1 MIMKYRIV
9 PLTVVAMCLGLPSLA
24 MSRPNEDMRV
34 ARDEPR
40 APQHEGRDELRGGPG
55 DDHKGGPRDEPRR
68 EPVHEPMH
76 EGPPGA
82 RPPPPMEHERAG
94 RYEEHLRLE
103 QEAARARRLALL
115 RDERRWDEER
125 HIRAE
130 AHRRAIAQEWVHV
143 SNRPAARAELSIHAD
158 RMARL
163 NRALDLAEGSS
174 DTPMISRINELIR
187 RENARH
193 ARIMASIQA
202 GAE

>member
-1 MIMKYRIV
+1 MKYRIV

-24 MSRPNEDMRV
+24 MSLPNEDMRL

-40 APQHEGRDELRGGPG
+40 GPHEGRDEPKGGPR
-55 DDHKGGPRDEPRR
+55 DDHRGGPRDEPRR
-68 EPVHEPMH
+68 EPMH

-82 RPPPPMEHERAG
+82 RPPPPMERERAA
-94 RYEEHLRLE
+94 RYEEHLRQE
-103 QEAARARRLALL
+103 QEASRARRIALL

-130 AHRRAIAQEWVHV
+130 AHRRAIAQEWMHV
-143 SNRPAARAELSIHAD
+143 SERPAARAELSIHAD

-163 NRALDLAEGSS
+163 NRALDLAESSS
-174 DTPMISRINELIR
+174 DTPMIIRINELIR

-193 ARIMASIQA
+193 ARTMATIQA

>member
-1 MIMKYRIV
+1 MKHRIV

-24 MSRPNEDMRV
+24 MSRPNEDMRL

-40 APQHEGRDELRGGPG
+40 GPLHEERG
-55 DDHKGGPRDEPRR
+55 EPRR

-82 RPPPPMEHERAG
+82 RPPPPMERERAV
-94 RYEEHLRLE
+94 RYEEHLRQE
-103 QEAARARRLALL
+103 QAAARARRMALL
-115 RDERRWDEER
+115 KDERRWEAER

-130 AHRRAIAQEWVHV
+130 EHRRMIALQWAHV
-143 SNRPAARAELSIHAD
+143 SERPAARAELSIHAD

-163 NRALDLAEGSS
+163 NRALDLAEASS
-174 DTPMISRINELIR
+174 DTPMIIRINDLIR

-193 ARIMASIQA
+193 ARTMAAIQA

>member
-1 MIMKYRIV
+1 MILVAPSSDFKIRVTIMKYRIV

-24 MSRPNEDMRV
+24 MSSPNEDMR
-34 ARDEPR
+34 
-40 APQHEGRDELRGGPG
+40 LR
-55 DDHKGGPRDEPRR
+55 DDHRGGPRDEPRR

-82 RPPPPMEHERAG
+82 RPPPPMERERAV
-94 RYEEHLRLE
+94 RYEEHLRQE
-103 QEAARARRLALL
+103 QEAARARRIALL
-115 RDERRWDEER
+115 KDERRWEAER

-130 AHRRAIAQEWVHV
+130 EHRRAIAQEWVHV
-143 SNRPAARAELSIHAD
+143 SERPAARAELSIHAD

-163 NRALDLAEGSS
+163 NRALDLAEASS
-174 DTPMISRINELIR
+174 DTPMISRINELIH

-193 ARIMASIQA
+193 ARTMATIQA